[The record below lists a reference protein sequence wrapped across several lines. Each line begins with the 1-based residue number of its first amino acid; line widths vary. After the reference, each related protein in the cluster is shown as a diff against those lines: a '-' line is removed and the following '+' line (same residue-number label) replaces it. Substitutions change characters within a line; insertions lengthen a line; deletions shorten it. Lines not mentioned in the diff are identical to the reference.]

1 MLCDTHCH
9 LDFEAFDADRAAVIE
24 RAGAAGVGRLLN
36 PGTSLESS
44 RAAVQLAGRHSALYA
59 AVGIHPNEK
68 VKYIGEFLHELDLL
82 AGQPQVVAIG
92 EIGLDYYRDA
102 VDRAAQREKF
112 EAQLGLAAAHSLPVI
127 IHCRAAYADARAIV
141 AAWPAAHRAGVF
153 HSFSGSPEDLDA
165 LLELGFSI
173 GITAP
178 VTYPKSHA
186 LRQLVGAAPLDRILT
201 ETDAPFL
208 APQSRRGQRNE
219 PALVVEV
226 AAAIAAERKLEISQ
240 VAAAT
245 SANAAAMFGW

>member
-68 VKYIGEFLHELDLL
+68 VNYVGEFLHELDLL
-82 AGQPQVVAIG
+82 AGQPRVVAIG

-102 VDRAAQREKF
+102 VDHAAQCEKF

-173 GITAP
+173 GVTAP
-178 VTYPKSHA
+178 VTYPNSHA

>member
-9 LDFEAFDADRAAVIE
+9 LDFGAFDADRKQVIE
-24 RAGAAGVGRLLN
+24 RAGTAGVGRLLN

-44 RAAVQLAGRHSALYA
+44 QSAVQLAGQHAAVYA
-59 AVGIHPNEK
+59 AVGIHPNEQ
-68 VKYIGEFLHELDLL
+68 VKYLGEILHELDLL
-82 AGQPQVVAIG
+82 AGHPRVVAIG

-112 EAQLGLAAAHSLPVI
+112 EAQLGLAAARCLPVI
-127 IHCRAAYADARAIV
+127 IHCREAFADARAIV

-153 HSFSGSPEDLDA
+153 HSFSGSQQDLDA

-173 GITAP
+173 GVTAP
-178 VTYPKSHA
+178 VTYPKAHA
-186 LRQLVGAAPLDRILT
+186 LRQLVGAAPLDRLLL

-219 PALVVEV
+219 PALVAEV
-226 AAAIAAERKLEISQ
+226 AAAIAAERKMEIAQ

>member
-1 MLCDTHCH
+1 VLCDTHCH

-36 PGTSLESS
+36 PGTSLASS

-68 VKYIGEFLHELDLL
+68 VEYHHEVLHELKLL
-82 AGQPQVVAIG
+82 AGQPRVVAIG

-102 VDRAAQREKF
+102 VDRAVQREKF
-112 EAQLGLAAAHSLPVI
+112 EVQLGLAAACSLPVI

-153 HSFSGSPEDLDA
+153 HSFSGSAEDLDE
-165 LLELGFSI
+165 LLDLGFSI

-178 VTYPKSHA
+178 VTYPKSQT
-186 LRQLVGAAPLDRILT
+186 LRQLVGAIPLDRLLI

-208 APQSRRGQRNE
+208 PPQSRRGQRNE
-219 PALVVEV
+219 PSLVAEV
-226 AAAIAAERKLEISQ
+226 AAAIAAELKLENSQ